1 METPPGTPHAHSMK
15 TLSRFL
21 VLPLLLLLV
30 ASAFT
35 RPIRSAQTK
44 QLSQYGQPRD
54 AVDLLLRTKSPPTD
68 DASRKITWSLIGSA
82 YRVMKAYE
90 NARLCYE
97 RATYILS
104 EIPNTQADYASAIDN
119 LSAAKELTGL
129 LHAATILR
137 TVSKRLH
144 QGHCNHNS
152 QVDLKMELAS
162 LDALHN
168 AILNKETARLVKDA
182 APTLSNPRV
191 RRRAGCTMSAESFQ

>member
-1 METPPGTPHAHSMK
+1 METPPGTPHAHSMN

-30 ASAFT
+30 ASAFP
-35 RPIRSAQTK
+35 RPTQSAQTK

-54 AVDLLLRTKSPPTD
+54 AIDLMLRTESPPTD
-68 DASRKITWSLIGSA
+68 GASRRITWGLLGSA
-82 YRVMKAYE
+82 YRVMRAYE

-104 EIPNTQADYASAIDN
+104 EIPNTRADYASAIDN
-119 LSAAKELTGL
+119 LGAAKELTGF

-144 QGHCNHNS
+144 QGHCDHNS
-152 QVDLKMELAS
+152 QVALNTEFAS
-162 LDALHN
+162 ADFFHN
-168 AILNKETARLVKDA
+168 AILEVEIARLEKNA
-182 APTLSNPRV
+182 APTMPNLRT